1 MHISRFLTRNSHG
14 PRKVAALKGVEGQ
27 AAEVIGLAPSIA
39 RPRSRWNFA
48 AVLRNVAVKAVC
60 LSMLFGQVGPAAAQV
75 MNVAA
80 PPPTAIVATVNPG
93 QNVNAKQVV
102 IDGVI
107 RGNQITAAMA
117 NNRFSGD
124 DFDSY
129 TAVGDQ
135 AVSRGFIRTTAE
147 ALPGGARINV
157 KSFHSDK
164 NDKVTLW
171 LNGEVLDR
179 STNQLRTIT
188 LSTLE
193 DKAVLNKDSYRG
205 NLYYDISY
213 DQLNQWLK
221 SQNPNLEAVPGRTS
235 LGVTALWETG
245 HQAGGFGRGGKF
257 MLPASGASGVAATS
271 PTTAASPAAVAIEAN
286 TPLHLQ
292 VDYPPELV
300 QLVPQLPS
308 DGHILS
314 LLETEIKGVPITAA
328 ALHAAKKK
336 MYELSALAK
345 AGKTAEVEAFLG
357 AGWTVEPRSRYWI
370 KDDGKANLP
379 GQAGTGQFKGYR
391 VGADGLPLQDP
402 MIDFYM
408 DNKHLAVTH
417 IKGANRAR
425 INSQGVVLNLKIG
438 WNVSEPSTSILPS
451 VLTRLEYIMMMNPG
465 TTPEQ
470 AGEAVRIMSNGTWG
484 SSVLNLPQREFR
496 NLDGSI
502 TLSDAMGPWLHLTQD
517 RHKFTVKN
525 AAGLEI
531 EYSFDVVKGKTLRP
545 EHANRDGSPRVV
557 DFFVAEAEL
566 DHLEFQNKQRGQTTT
581 NVVTNATNYAAVNGG
596 SVLAPGSVQVGSFM
610 SSPEQSEWLAQ
621 AQNVTMDID
630 PRLHTL
636 KDLKTNDIPLST
648 SHAMFKENM
657 SFMLPKL
664 FPDGLTDGAQK
675 AAESGHRMGLVFWA
689 DSEIMPV
696 VEREFKELGYKWTP
710 KLAGEFEALLA
721 DPAKK
726 VQLERAVASGST
738 QNMVRFLNETIGK
751 SDRDLDVDV
760 AEMTGRL
767 RDRLHEL
774 GFKSTPQVDSLF
786 ARIDRKNLKPAVIE
800 RLFEDMAGAKDDQI
814 LAQWATTLGV
824 SPVPQPQADAS
835 LLLGEDTGFGLR
847 LRNAISGGQIE
858 PKQTQEIEGFLANVM
873 AAGKTSQLE
882 LRNAILSLSSDPETQ
897 LKRLGD
903 QAGLQAP
910 VLRTTGGHLAAAANS
925 SLNRHYYRLNVEL
938 MKFFGEV
945 AKRMTRQGALS
956 WARSLD
962 KVPAEIAQQAAALGL
977 PAPKLVID
985 FDRIDATMQ
994 SNLRQG
1000 HIVYSAALKD
1010 FVHQA
1015 VNKGVSAYSLQ
1026 SAAGSLSY
1034 NQQSLGETLRSA
1046 GVNLMGLTLP
1056 TIEYDRAST
1065 VGGVLSS
1072 LQSYVPFLGS
1082 RAEIDQFVADCF
1094 KKGLSPSQTINWAS
1108 ASISTGPQWAG
1119 GNLGSVDKSTLPKLK
1134 LDLNKVSA
1142 EWKQQFG
1149 SNWTAARERYAL
1161 AALQK
1166 ALTKSDFYLGQ
1177 VYQQSSGAPYSSY
1190 TYDQVLLT
1198 LQQHSGIARPSGV

>member
-1 MHISRFLTRNSHG
+1 MLISRFLTTQSQASRKAG
-14 PRKVAALKGVEGQ
+14 PLEGEQGQ

-39 RPRSRWNFA
+39 RPRSRWNFQA
-48 AVLRNVAVKAVC
+48 MLRNVAVKAVC

-75 MNVAA
+75 MNIAS

-107 RGNQITAAMA
+107 RGNQITASMA

-129 TAVGDQ
+129 TATGDQ

-147 ALPGGARINV
+147 AIPGGARINV

-171 LNGEVLDR
+171 LMGEVLDR

-235 LGVTALWETG
+235 FGVTALWETG

-257 MLPASGASGVAATS
+257 TLPASGASGVVATS
-271 PTTAASPAAVAIEAN
+271 PTTAASPTAVAIEAN

-300 QLVPQLPS
+300 QQVPQLPS

-314 LLETEIKGVPITAA
+314 LLETEIKGVPISAA
-328 ALHAAKKK
+328 ALEAAKKK

-345 AGKTAEVEAFLG
+345 AGRTAEVEAFLG

-370 KDDGKANLP
+370 KDDGKPNLP

-408 DNKHLAVTH
+408 DNNHLGVTH
-417 IKGANRAR
+417 LKGANRTR
-425 INSQGVVLNLKIG
+425 INSQGVVLNMKIG
-438 WNVSEPSTSILPS
+438 WNVSEPATSILPS
-451 VLTRLEYIMMMNPG
+451 VLTRLEYIVMMMMG

-470 AGEAVRIMSNGTWG
+470 VGEAVRIMNSGNWG
-484 SSVLNLPQREFR
+484 SSVLGLPQREFR

-502 TLSDAMGPWLHLTQD
+502 TLSDAMGPWLQVTQD

-525 AAGLEI
+525 AAGLEV
-531 EYSFDVVKGKTLRP
+531 EYSFDVVKARTLRP

-557 DFFVAEAEL
+557 EFYVAEAEL
-566 DHLEFQNKQRGQTTT
+566 DHLEFQNKQRGQATT

-596 SVLAPGSVQVGSFM
+596 SVIAPGSVQVGSFM
-610 SSPEQSEWLAQ
+610 SSAEQSEWLAQ
-621 AQNVTMDID
+621 AGNVTMDID

-636 KDLKTNDIPLST
+636 RDLKTNDIPLST

-675 AAESGHRMGLVFWA
+675 SAESGHRMGLVFWA

-710 KLAGEFEALLA
+710 KLASEFEALLA

-726 VQLERAVASGST
+726 LQLERAIASGAT

-751 SDRDLDVDV
+751 SDRALDVDA

-774 GFKSTPQVDSLF
+774 GFKSTPEVDSLF
-786 ARIDRKNLKPAVIE
+786 ARIDRKNLKPAEIE

-824 SPVPQPQADAS
+824 SRVPRPQADAS
-835 LLLGEDTGFGLR
+835 LLLGEDTGYGVR
-847 LRNAISGGQIE
+847 LRNAVSAGQVD
-858 PKQTQEIEGFLANVM
+858 PKQTKEIEAFLAQVM

-882 LRNAILSLSSDPETQ
+882 LRHAITSFSSRPETQ
-897 LKRLGD
+897 LKNLGD

-910 VLRTTGGHLAAAANS
+910 VLRTTGGHVAAAANPN
-925 SLNRHYYRLNVEL
+925 LNRQYYLLNADLV
-938 MKFFGEV
+938 KFFGEV
-945 AKRMTRQGALS
+945 AKRMTRQEALN
-956 WARSLD
+956 WAQSLD
-962 KVPAEIAQQAAALGL
+962 KIPAGIAQQAAALGIA
-977 PAPKLVID
+977 APKLVID
-985 FDRIDATMQ
+985 FERIDATMQ
-994 SNLRQG
+994 SSLRQG
-1000 HIVYSAALKD
+1000 HIVYNAALKD

-1026 SAAGSLSY
+1026 NAASSLSY
-1034 NQQSLGETLRSA
+1034 NGRSLAETLQSA
-1046 GVNLMGLTLP
+1046 GVNLMGLSLP
-1056 TIEYDRAST
+1056 TVEYDRVST

-1072 LQSYVPFLGS
+1072 LQSYVPLLGS
-1082 RAEIDQFVADCF
+1082 RAELDQFVADCF
-1094 KKGLSPSQTINWAS
+1094 KKGLTPSQTISWAT
-1108 ASISTGPQWAG
+1108 ASISTGRQWAG
-1119 GNLGSVDKSTLPKLK
+1119 NNLGSVDKSTLPTLK
-1134 LDLNKVSA
+1134 VDLNKLNA

-1149 SNWTAARERYAL
+1149 TNWTPARERYAL
-1161 AALQK
+1161 DALQK
-1166 ALTKSDFYLGQ
+1166 ALTKDDFYVGQ
-1177 VYQQSSGAPYSSY
+1177 VYQQSTGTPYSSY
-1190 TYDQVLLT
+1190 TYDQVIQT